1 MCKFVI
7 NDYNLG
13 QGDFLAVHSYL
24 IWEARVDG
32 HLHAILCKKIVLRD
46 TEMIFLQLR
55 DVIQVGGKTLMY
67 YKIPVI
73 IIKQGRI

>member
-1 MCKFVI
+1 M
-7 NDYNLG
+7 
-13 QGDFLAVHSYL
+13 
-24 IWEARVDG
+24 DG